1 MTQSVRRTLAVA
13 AALLTMGV
21 CPMPRSEAEA
31 SPTGSIWIRR
41 EPTLP
46 ISDGLACPPMPRG
59 LYFFRIDDRPLVEV
73 RADRGTLV
81 SGLDPTRSHLVRLY
95 ARGQRIA
102 ALRVRLQAASGT
114 YRRCVGLELRGDR
127 VLRLSYARSPS
138 YIASISRA

>member
-1 MTQSVRRTLAVA
+1 VRRTLALA
-13 AALLTMGV
+13 AAVLTMAL
-21 CPMPRSEAEA
+21 CPMPPSEAEA

-59 LYFFRIDDRPLVEV
+59 LYFFRIDDLPPVEV
-73 RADRGTLV
+73 RPDRGTLV

-95 ARGQRIA
+95 AKGRRIA

-114 YRRCVGLELRGDR
+114 YRRCVGLSNYGD
-127 VLRLSYARSPS
+127 
-138 YIASISRA
+138 IASCD

>member
-1 MTQSVRRTLAVA
+1 MEHDVRRTLAIA
-13 AALLTMGV
+13 AALLTFGQG
-21 CPMPRSEAEA
+21 SIEA

-59 LYFFRIDDRPLVEV
+59 LYSFRIDDRPPVEV
-73 RADRGTLV
+73 RPDRGTLV

-95 ARGQRIA
+95 VKGRRIA

-114 YRRCVGLELRGDR
+114 YRRCVGLSNYGD
-127 VLRLSYARSPS
+127 
-138 YIASISRA
+138 IAYCD